1 MVELGRHESVGNGPD
16 GAPEAFGHGHA
27 VGEAFLGGEVE
38 AQCEEVGGDSV
49 VEFGG
54 DCSAFVLHSAHV
66 VCVAFDFHACL
77 DLALAHDQEHDD
89 ACDGHQQEAEEQERL
104 PLAEDVFLQ
113 LAVGQACGHGVVA
126 DFEFGQRLLH
136 AARGQAV
143 GPHHGGVAIG
153 VRQVVVAETGIAAG
167 DHAVGAVEWL
177 CHAVVA
183 GGEELIEGLAVV
195 AVLHVVADAH

>member
-1 MVELGRHESVGNGPD
+1 MATLSVRPSL
-16 GAPEAFGHGHA
+16 AER
-27 VGEAFLGGEVE
+27 LRR
-38 AQCEEVGGDSV
+38 
-49 VEFGG
+49 
-54 DCSAFVLHSAHV
+54 SARRSAATPSWSSAATVRRSSYSAHV

-153 VRQVVVAETGIAAG
+153 VRQVVVAETGIAVG
-167 DHAVGAVEWL
+167 DHAVGAVEWR